1 MHKTLGGKTLGL
13 LVGLLALSRLT
24 MAQAQAPAN
33 EPVGHY
39 PLPAS
44 SDIVGQTRT
53 VEASGEETLIDI
65 GLRNGVGYNPMVLA
79 NPETNVWVPGEG
91 TEVVVPTRF
100 ILPPGPREGIVINLA
115 EMRLYYYPDTAKGET
130 PRVETYPIG
139 IGRIDWKT
147 PLGRTTITA
156 KVENPAWY
164 PPQSII
170 EESARNGKKL
180 PSVIPPGPDN
190 PLGKYAMILDIPG
203 YLIHGTN
210 RPAGVGMRV
219 SHGCIR
225 MLPED
230 IADLIYRVPV
240 GTPVRLINQPV
251 KFGWDK
257 AGILHAQ
264 VYPATPAQAG
274 ADNADNADNAD
285 ARIDEALDT
294 ATQAAADRRFL
305 VDYRRLKKQLETPD
319 GIPAALLLAGRP
331 FPLPEPPPGFFERA
345 QLIPSLY
352 SRVTSSSAQTPPE

>member
-24 MAQAQAPAN
+24 MAQVEAPAN

-39 PLPAS
+39 PLPES
-44 SDIVGQTRT
+44 SDIVGQART

-139 IGRIDWKT
+139 IGRMDWQT

-156 KVENPAWY
+156 KVEDPAWY
-164 PPQSII
+164 PPQSVI
-170 EESARNGKKL
+170 EESAKNGKKL
-180 PSVIPPGPDN
+180 PSVIPAGPDN

-240 GTPVRLINQPV
+240 GTSVRLINQPV
-251 KFGWDK
+251 KFGWDN

-264 VYPATPAQAG
+264 VYPEVYPAQAG
-274 ADNADNADNAD
+274 ADNAD
-285 ARIDEALDT
+285 ARLDEALDA
-294 ATQAAADRRFL
+294 ATQAAAGRRFL
-305 VDYRRLKKQLETPD
+305 VDYRRLKQQLEAPD
-319 GIPAALLLAGRP
+319 GMPAALSLAGRP
-331 FPLPEPPPGFFERA
+331 FPLPEPPLA
-345 QLIPSLY
+345 SLY
-352 SRVTSSSAQTPPE
+352 SQVATSSAQTPPE

>member
-24 MAQAQAPAN
+24 MAQVETPAN

-39 PLPAS
+39 PLPES
-44 SDIVGQTRT
+44 SDIVGQIRT
-53 VEASGEETLIDI
+53 VEASAEETLIDI

-139 IGRIDWKT
+139 IGRMDWQT

-156 KVENPAWY
+156 KVEDPAWY
-164 PPQSII
+164 PPQSVI
-170 EESARNGKKL
+170 EESAKNGKKL
-180 PSVIPPGPDN
+180 PSVIPAGPDN

-257 AGILHAQ
+257 AGILHVQ
-264 VYPATPAQAG
+264 VYPEAYSAQAG
-274 ADNADNADNAD
+274 ADNTDNAD
-285 ARIDEALDT
+285 ARLDEALDA
-294 ATQAAADRRFL
+294 ATQAAAGRRFL
-305 VDYRRLKKQLETPD
+305 VDYRRLKQQLEAPD
-319 GIPAALLLAGRP
+319 GMPAALSLAGRP
-331 FPLPEPPPGFFERA
+331 FPLPEPPLA
-345 QLIPSLY
+345 SLY
-352 SRVTSSSAQTPPE
+352 SQVATSSAQTPPE